1 MRKKQLFALLMAGA
15 LSVGMAPTA
24 TFAAET
30 AVEAAEGE
38 VEGELEGADTEEPGE
53 DSAEDPAE
61 DPVEDPAEDP
71 AATPEDPADP
81 TEAPKAEE
89 EDDAEAAEATGTAI
103 VVDGTSYA
111 TLAEAF
117 TAVPD
122 SADMTDETKYV
133 KVKGDIEISATVDV
147 PANKNIMLVAA
158 EDATIKRAAG
168 FTGSMFTVNG
178 GNLQMAGAAED
189 AATGAV
195 GGTLIIDGTGEGV
208 TGSIVEVISGN
219 YGLSDGATLTGNT
232 TTGDGS
238 AINNSA
244 NAYLLGGTIT
254 ANSTTGNGGAINN
267 AAGANVYLKNG
278 SITANSAAAGGA
290 IYSEGTVNIQGT
302 LSVTG
307 NTVINSFP
315 EATSNIV
322 LDKEGGIN
330 VTGAVTGSAI
340 GVLVQEAKE
349 GRTVVKLDDTV
360 TDVKLADVLS
370 QITYEGESSLKIG
383 EDGTLVS
390 TAEVSPT
397 PTPAEE
403 KLKVT
408 GKECKWSGSDTV
420 KIKFQ
425 SNVKGTYYIDWV
437 KRGEK
442 APTIDPSKVG
452 APIDADTNVTAKVT
466 DLPDYDVDIYVCV
479 ISDKDKS
486 NYGSLMFQPD
496 SKERPIT
503 PTPSHTPVVPSVK
516 ESVVQGFEN
525 ALVFYPN
532 TFYDFKVIGA
542 GTQNNAPGEGDVRWV
557 PAGWSMSSNP
567 SSWNTSWKI
576 GAKSGI
582 YTDTEKA
589 YTIYIKYDKQVYSG
603 NSWQDTDAAEILSYQ
618 FKAAP
623 LTQATATPG
632 AGGTGGDGTT
642 DGGTTDVTP
651 TTYADGTNGTAKS
664 AVSTGDESPIGTMLA
679 LAAASVLAGGYVLI
693 RRRKKEM

>member
-24 TFAAET
+24 TFAADT
-30 AVEAAEGE
+30 AAETSA
-38 VEGELEGADTEEPGE
+38 EGELEGELDSADTEEP
-53 DSAEDPAE
+53 SEDPAE
-61 DPVEDPAEDP
+61 TPAE
-71 AATPEDPADP
+71 TTADP
-81 TEAPKAEE
+81 TEAPAAEE
-89 EDDAEAAEATGTAI
+89 TDEQAAEAGSAI
-103 VVDGTSYA
+103 IVNGHSYS

-117 TAVPD
+117 EAVPE

-147 PANKNIMLVAA
+147 PSNKNIMLVAA

-168 FTGSMFTVNG
+168 FIGSMFTVNG
-178 GNLQMAGAAED
+178 GNLQMAGSAED

-195 GGTLIIDGTGEGV
+195 DSTLIVDGTGEGV

-219 YGLSDGATLTGNT
+219 YALSDGATLTGNT

-267 AAGANVYLKNG
+267 A
-278 SITANSAAAGGA
+278 GGA
-290 IYSEGTVNIQGT
+290 IYSEGTVNIRGT
-302 LSVTG
+302 VSVTG
-307 NTVINSFP
+307 NTVTNSF
-315 EATSNIV
+315 EAASNLV
-322 LDKEGGIN
+322 LAKDGVIN
-330 VTGAVTGSAI
+330 VSGAVTGSAI
-340 GVLVQEAKE
+340 GVAVQEANA
-349 GRTVVKLDDTV
+349 GRTVVKLGDAV

-370 QITYEGESSLKIG
+370 QITYEGDSSLKIG

-390 TAEVSPT
+390 TTEPSPT

-408 GKECKWSGSDTV
+408 GKECKWSGSGTV

-442 APTIDPSKVG
+442 APTIDTSRVG
-452 APIDADTNVTAKVT
+452 APIEADTNVTAKVT

-486 NYGSLMFQPD
+486 NYGSVMFQPD
-496 SKERPIT
+496 SKERPVT
-503 PTPSHTPVVPSVK
+503 PTPSHTPVVPDVK
-516 ESVVQGFEN
+516 ESVVQGFEK

-542 GTQNNAPGEGDVRWV
+542 GTQNNNPGEGDVRWV
-557 PAGWSMSSNP
+557 PVGWSMSSNP
-567 SSWNTSWKI
+567 STWNTSWKI

-582 YTDTEKA
+582 YTDAEKA
-589 YTIYIKYDKQVYSG
+589 YTIYIKYAKQVYSG
-603 NSWQDTDAAEILSYQ
+603 NDWQETDASEVLPYQ

-623 LTQATATPG
+623 LTQATTTPG
-632 AGGTGGDGTT
+632 ANGTNGDGTGSGDGTT

>member
-24 TFAAET
+24 TFAADTTAET
-30 AVEAAEGE
+30 SA
-38 VEGELEGADTEEPGE
+38 EGELEGELDSADTEEPSE
-53 DSAEDPAE
+53 NPAETPEEPAEDPAE
-61 DPVEDPAEDP
+61 TPEDPAETP
-71 AATPEDPADP
+71 AETTADP
-81 TEAPKAEE
+81 TEAPAAEE
-89 EDDAEAAEATGTAI
+89 TDEQAAEAGSAI
-103 VVDGTSYA
+103 VIGEKSFTS
-111 TLAEAF
+111 LEEAF
-117 TAVPD
+117 AAVPD
-122 SADMTDETKYV
+122 CEDMINGEPTYV
-133 KVKGDIEISATVDV
+133 KLKGTIEVNNTINV
-147 PANKNIMLVAA
+147 PEKKNIMLVAA
-158 EDATIKRAAG
+158 EDNTTIKRVAG
-168 FTGSMFTVNG
+168 FTESMFTVNG
-178 GNLQMAGAAED
+178 GNLQMAGGSVTD
-189 AATGAV
+189 S
-195 GGTLIIDGTGEGV
+195 DGNAIGSGSLTV
-208 TGSIVEVISGN
+208 TGN
-219 YGLSDGATLTGNT
+219 N
-232 TTGDGS
+232 TTGDGA
-238 AINNSA
+238 AINNAAGA
-244 NAYLLGGTIT
+244 NVYILGGTIT
-254 ANSTTGNGGAINN
+254 GNTTTGNGGAINN
-267 AAGANVYLKNG
+267 AAGANVYLQNG
-278 SITANSAAAGGA
+278 TITANSAAAGGA

-307 NTVINSFP
+307 NTVTNSF
-315 EATSNIV
+315 EAASNLV
-322 LDKEGGIN
+322 LAKDGVIN
-330 VTGAVTGSAI
+330 VSGAVTGSAI
-340 GVLVQEAKE
+340 GVAVQEASA
-349 GRTVVKLDDTV
+349 GRTVVKLDDAV

-370 QITYEGESSLKIG
+370 QITYEGDSSLKIG

-390 TAEVSPT
+390 TTEPSPT

-408 GKECKWSGSDTV
+408 GKECKWSGSGTV

-442 APTIDPSKVG
+442 APTIDTSRVG
-452 APIDADTNVTAKVT
+452 APIEADTNVTAKVT

-486 NYGSLMFQPD
+486 NYGSVMFQPD
-496 SKERPIT
+496 SKERPVT
-503 PTPSHTPVVPSVK
+503 PTPSHTPVVPDVK
-516 ESVVQGFEN
+516 ESVVQGFEK

-542 GTQNNAPGEGDVRWV
+542 GTQNNNPGEGDVRWV
-557 PAGWSMSSNP
+557 PVGWSMSSNP
-567 SSWNTSWKI
+567 STWNTSWKI

-582 YTDTEKA
+582 YTDAEKA
-589 YTIYIKYDKQVYSG
+589 YTIYIKYAKQVYSG
-603 NSWQDTDAAEILSYQ
+603 NDWQETDASEVLSYQ

-623 LTQATATPG
+623 LTQATTTPG
-632 AGGTGGDGTT
+632 ANGTNGDGTGSGDGTT

>member
-24 TFAAET
+24 TFAADT
-30 AVEAAEGE
+30 AAETSA
-38 VEGELEGADTEEPGE
+38 EGELEGELDSADTEEPSE
-53 DSAEDPAE
+53 NPAETPEEPAEDPAE
-61 DPVEDPAEDP
+61 TPEDPAETP
-71 AATPEDPADP
+71 AETTADP
-81 TEAPKAEE
+81 TEAPAAEE
-89 EDDAEAAEATGTAI
+89 TDEQAAEAGSTI
-103 VVDGTSYA
+103 VVGGNSYS

-117 TAVPD
+117 EAVPE

-147 PANKNIMLVAA
+147 PSNKNIMLVAA

-168 FTGSMFTVNG
+168 FIGSMFTVNG
-178 GNLQMAGAAED
+178 GNLQMAGGSVTDSDGNAIGSGSL
-189 AATGAV
+189 TV
-195 GGTLIIDGTGEGV
+195 DGTGDNV
-208 TGSIVEVISGN
+208 TGSIVEVASGN
-219 YGLSDGATLTGNT
+219 YALIDGTTLTGNT
-232 TTGDGS
+232 TTG
-238 AINNSA
+238 
-244 NAYLLGGTIT
+244 
-254 ANSTTGNGGAINN
+254 NGGAVNN
-267 AAGANVYLKNG
+267 AAGANVYLLG
-278 SITANSAAAGGA
+278 GTITANSAAAGGA
-290 IYSEGTVNIQGT
+290 IYSEGTVNIRGT
-302 LSVTG
+302 VSVTG
-307 NTVINSFP
+307 NTVTNSF
-315 EATSNIV
+315 EVASNLV
-322 LDKEGGIN
+322 LAKDGVIN
-330 VTGAVTGSAI
+330 VSGAVTGSAI
-340 GVLVQEAKE
+340 GVAVQEASA
-349 GRTVVKLDDTV
+349 GRTVVKLDDAV
-360 TDVKLADVLS
+360 TDVKLTDVLS
-370 QITYEGESSLKIG
+370 QITYEGDSSLKIG

-390 TAEVSPT
+390 TTEPSPT

-408 GKECKWSGSDTV
+408 GKECKWSGSGTV

-442 APTIDPSKVG
+442 APTIDTSRVG
-452 APIDADTNVTAKVT
+452 APIEADTNVTAKVT

-486 NYGSLMFQPD
+486 NYGSVMFQPD
-496 SKERPIT
+496 SKERPVT
-503 PTPSHTPVVPSVK
+503 PTPSHTPVVPDVK
-516 ESVVQGFEN
+516 ESVVQGFEK

-542 GTQNNAPGEGDVRWV
+542 GTQNNNPGEGDVRWV
-557 PAGWSMSSNP
+557 PVGWSMSSNP
-567 SSWNTSWKI
+567 STWNTSWKI

-582 YTDTEKA
+582 YTDAEKA
-589 YTIYIKYDKQVYSG
+589 YTIYIKYAKQVYSG
-603 NSWQDTDAAEILSYQ
+603 NDWQETDASEVLPYQ

-623 LTQATATPG
+623 LTQATTTPG
-632 AGGTGGDGTT
+632 ANGTNGDGTGSGDGTT

-664 AVSTGDESPIGTMLA
+664 AVSTGDESPVGTMLA

>member
-24 TFAAET
+24 TFAAD
-30 AVEAAEGE
+30 AAAETSA
-38 VEGELEGADTEEPGE
+38 EGELEGELDSADTEEPSE
-53 DSAEDPAE
+53 DPAETPEEPAEDPAE
-61 DPVEDPAEDP
+61 TPEDPAETP
-71 AATPEDPADP
+71 AETTADP
-81 TEAPKAEE
+81 TEAPAAEE
-89 EDDAEAAEATGTAI
+89 TDEQAAEAGSAI
-103 VVDGTSYA
+103 IVNGHSYS

-117 TAVPD
+117 EAVPE

-147 PANKNIMLVAA
+147 PSNKNIMLVAA

-168 FTGSMFTVNG
+168 FIGSMFTVNG
-178 GNLQMAGAAED
+178 GNLQMAGGSVTDSDGNAIGSGSLTVE
-189 AATGAV
+189 
-195 GGTLIIDGTGEGV
+195 GTGDGV
-208 TGSIVEVISGN
+208 TGSIVDVVSGN
-219 YGLSDGATLTGNT
+219 YALIDGTTLKGNT
-232 TTGDGS
+232 
-238 AINNSA
+238 
-244 NAYLLGGTIT
+244 
-254 ANSTTGNGGAINN
+254 TTGNGGAVNN
-267 AAGANVYLKNG
+267 AAGANVYLLG
-278 SITANSAAAGGA
+278 GTITAYSAAAGGA
-290 IYSEGTVNIQGT
+290 IYSEGTVNIRGT
-302 LSVTG
+302 VSVTG
-307 NTVINSFP
+307 NTVTNSF
-315 EATSNIV
+315 EVASNLV
-322 LDKEGGIN
+322 LAKDGVIN
-330 VTGAVTGSAI
+330 VSGAVTGSAI
-340 GVLVQEAKE
+340 GVAVQEANA
-349 GRTVVKLDDTV
+349 GRTVVKLGDAV

-370 QITYEGESSLKIG
+370 QITYEGDSSLKIG

-390 TAEVSPT
+390 TTEPSPT

-408 GKECKWSGSDTV
+408 GKECKWSGSGTV

-442 APTIDPSKVG
+442 APTIDTSRVG
-452 APIDADTNVTAKVT
+452 APIEADTNVTAKVT

-486 NYGSLMFQPD
+486 NYGSVMFQPD
-496 SKERPIT
+496 SKERPVT
-503 PTPSHTPVVPSVK
+503 PTPSHTPVVPDVK
-516 ESVVQGFEN
+516 ESVVQGFEK

-542 GTQNNAPGEGDVRWV
+542 GTQNNNPGEGDVRWV
-557 PAGWSMSSNP
+557 PVGWSMSSNP
-567 SSWNTSWKI
+567 STWNTSWKI

-582 YTDTEKA
+582 YTDAEKA
-589 YTIYIKYDKQVYSG
+589 YTIYIKYAKQVYSG
-603 NSWQDTDAAEILSYQ
+603 NDWQETDASEVLPYQ

-623 LTQATATPG
+623 LTQATTTPG
-632 AGGTGGDGTT
+632 ANGTNGDGTGSGDGTT